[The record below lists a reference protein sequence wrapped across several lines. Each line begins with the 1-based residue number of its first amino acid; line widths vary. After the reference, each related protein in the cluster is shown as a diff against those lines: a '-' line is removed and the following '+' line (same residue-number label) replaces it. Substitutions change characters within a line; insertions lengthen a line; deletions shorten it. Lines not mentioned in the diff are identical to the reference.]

1 MILACP
7 RRPEL
12 HPRRLFLFLRP
23 LFVLLALGLSLPAGP
38 PAAAETASPPAERVL
53 VTDVIDGDTVK
64 VVRGRRQETVRLI
77 GVDTPETGRPDTPV
91 QFHGPEAALFTRRS
105 LIGKRVRLEFEPPD
119 RLGGSADKY
128 HRTLAY
134 IFTDE
139 GMNFNLEL
147 VRLGHGRTYTKYP
160 FRYQR
165 EFSKDALLRI
175 TSTAWRLLDEVPP
188 ERREN
193 WLADLRSFWGD
204 VQPGDNVTTVVVPG
218 GATRF
223 YDARGFMGQIEDPEF
238 GPAFLSIWLDSR
250 SVVGDLRVKLLGLD
264 RTTARR

>member
-165 EFSKDALLRI
+165 EFSKA
-175 TSTAWRLLDEVPP
+175 E
-188 ERREN
+188 
-193 WLADLRSFWGD
+193 
-204 VQPGDNVTTVVVPG
+204 Q
-218 GATRF
+218 
-223 YDARGFMGQIEDPEF
+223 DAREAG
-238 GPAFLSIWLDSR
+238 
-250 SVVGDLRVKLLGLD
+250 LGLWNKSK
-264 RTTARR
+264 RTEWSDAVHRGKIIGNVRTDIYHLPGQRYYHAIGEKNRIYFQTEEEAREAGFRRAKN

>member
-1 MILACP
+1 MRCPPSYLHSITGVLVLAVATMALAGP
-7 RRPEL
+7 ARASTLPQPVLAADYKLQRVGAGDLKWMGRPVYAASLWTAQGRFIGYAPGE
-12 HPRRLFLFLRP
+12 P
-23 LFVLLALGLSLPAGP
+23 VALSLW
-38 PAAAETASPPAERVL
+38 
-53 VTDVIDGDTVK
+53 
-64 VVRGRRQETVRLI
+64 
-77 GVDTPETGRPDTPV
+77 
-91 QFHGPEAALFTRRS
+91 
-105 LIGKRVRLEFEPPD
+105 
-119 RLGGSADKY
+119 
-128 HRTLAY
+128 
-134 IFTDE
+134 
-139 GMNFNLEL
+139 
-147 VRLGHGRTYTKYP
+147 
-160 FRYQR
+160 YQR

-188 ERREN
+188 ERRER

-223 YDARGFMGQIEDPEF
+223 YDARGLMGQIEDPEF